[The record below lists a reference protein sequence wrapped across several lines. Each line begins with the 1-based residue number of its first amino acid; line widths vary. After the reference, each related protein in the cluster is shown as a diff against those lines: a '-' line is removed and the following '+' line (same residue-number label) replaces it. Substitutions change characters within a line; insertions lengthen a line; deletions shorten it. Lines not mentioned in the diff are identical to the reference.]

1 MTGAERKPKILAVDD
16 DRLNINMLIG
26 LLRDEY
32 DVLAAINGTMGL
44 KAAGRTNP
52 DLILLDIT
60 MPDMNGYEVLA
71 ELKADPLTKDIP
83 VIFITG
89 LTDAEDEA
97 KGLDMGASDYVSKPF
112 NATVVKARIRT
123 QLRLKQQADQ
133 LAAYAFM
140 DGLTGIPNRRSFD
153 DKAAEEFERCLRNQM
168 DFGLILLD
176 VDHFKFY
183 NDHYGHAQGDDCLK
197 SVASAIASGAASND
211 GFAARYGGEEFV
223 VLLPSASAVSCQSVA
238 ESLRSDI
245 WALNIDH
252 AASPVADRVT
262 SSFGV
267 AVGQPSNSTSI
278 EQILERADE
287 GLYECKASGRN
298 CVSLKSF

>member
-26 LLRDEY
+26 LLQDEY
-32 DVLAAINGTMGL
+32 DVLSAINGTMGL

-123 QLRLKQQADQ
+123 QLRLKQ
-133 LAAYAFM
+133 
-140 DGLTGIPNRRSFD
+140 
-153 DKAAEEFERCLRNQM
+153 
-168 DFGLILLD
+168 LL
-176 VDHFKFY
+176 
-183 NDHYGHAQGDDCLK
+183 
-197 SVASAIASGAASND
+197 
-211 GFAARYGGEEFV
+211 
-223 VLLPSASAVSCQSVA
+223 
-238 ESLRSDI
+238 
-245 WALNIDH
+245 
-252 AASPVADRVT
+252 
-262 SSFGV
+262 
-267 AVGQPSNSTSI
+267 
-278 EQILERADE
+278 
-287 GLYECKASGRN
+287 
-298 CVSLKSF
+298 

>member
-1 MTGAERKPKILAVDD
+1 MTAGERKPKILAVDD

-26 LLRDEY
+26 LLQDEY
-32 DVLAAINGTMGL
+32 EILAAINGTMGL

-153 DKAAEEFERCLRNQM
+153 DKAAEEFERCLRNQT

-176 VDHFKFY
+176 VDHCA
-183 NDHYGHAQGDDCLK
+183 DPPIESHC
-197 SVASAIASGAASND
+197 
-211 GFAARYGGEEFV
+211 EEEH
-223 VLLPSASAVSCQSVA
+223 S
-238 ESLRSDI
+238 E
-245 WALNIDH
+245 
-252 AASPVADRVT
+252 
-262 SSFGV
+262 
-267 AVGQPSNSTSI
+267 
-278 EQILERADE
+278 
-287 GLYECKASGRN
+287 
-298 CVSLKSF
+298 

>member
-26 LLRDEY
+26 LLQDEY

-112 NATVVKARIRT
+112 NATVVKACLLYTSPSPR
-123 QLRLKQQADQ
+123 DQ
-133 LAAYAFM
+133 RGSRM
-140 DGLTGIPNRRSFD
+140 PS
-153 DKAAEEFERCLRNQM
+153 
-168 DFGLILLD
+168 
-176 VDHFKFY
+176 
-183 NDHYGHAQGDDCLK
+183 
-197 SVASAIASGAASND
+197 SA
-211 GFAARYGGEEFV
+211 
-223 VLLPSASAVSCQSVA
+223 
-238 ESLRSDI
+238 
-245 WALNIDH
+245 
-252 AASPVADRVT
+252 
-262 SSFGV
+262 
-267 AVGQPSNSTSI
+267 
-278 EQILERADE
+278 
-287 GLYECKASGRN
+287 
-298 CVSLKSF
+298 

>member
-1 MTGAERKPKILAVDD
+1 MTEGERKPKILAVDD

-26 LLRDEY
+26 LLQDEY
-32 DVLAAINGTMGL
+32 EVLAAINGTMGL
-44 KAAGRTNP
+44 KAAERTNP

-153 DKAAEEFERCLRNQM
+153 DKAAE
-168 DFGLILLD
+168 
-176 VDHFKFY
+176 
-183 NDHYGHAQGDDCLK
+183 
-197 SVASAIASGAASND
+197 
-211 GFAARYGGEEFV
+211 
-223 VLLPSASAVSCQSVA
+223 
-238 ESLRSDI
+238 
-245 WALNIDH
+245 
-252 AASPVADRVT
+252 
-262 SSFGV
+262 
-267 AVGQPSNSTSI
+267 
-278 EQILERADE
+278 
-287 GLYECKASGRN
+287 
-298 CVSLKSF
+298 